1 MNTLDHHTENFF
13 LSEGGP
19 SHQIMLKAGMHEKQK
34 TTAIAAFC
42 ITWVPLFIITSIEG
56 TLYTGTQLPFI
67 KDVAMQA
74 RLLIALQMLIL
85 IKNNIDK
92 RVSSVLMYFTETL
105 VGEEDRKIVV
115 PAILSKARKLTDSV
129 IAEILIL
136 ILVIIATTIFL
147 HAGFYNSLEDEASSW
162 MTTVAKDNIT
172 LSIAGYWA
180 VLVSIPVFQF
190 LLGRWLWR
198 YFVWVL
204 LLFRLSRT
212 NLNLLPTHADRAG
225 GLGVIMSAQRSF
237 NKLFI
242 IGSVVLSGQ
251 FILRLSRHP
260 DQFIMIRNEA
270 VGYVIIAIVFVL
282 VPFLFF
288 SSILQ
293 RTKLAGLQK
302 LSALGFVLSRR
313 FEKEWTPDLSIEKRF
328 EENKTDPSMLF
339 DYAGLYDQIKKIRAI
354 PVTLG
359 DITGLAIPLLAP
371 FIPILFI
378 RFSVGELLQ
387 RIVGMLV

>member
-1 MNTLDHHTENFF
+1 
-13 LSEGGP
+13 
-19 SHQIMLKAGMHEKQK
+19 
-34 TTAIAAFC
+34 
-42 ITWVPLFIITSIEG
+42 
-56 TLYTGTQLPFI
+56 
-67 KDVAMQA
+67 
-74 RLLIALQMLIL
+74 
-85 IKNNIDK
+85 
-92 RVSSVLMYFTETL
+92 MYFTETL